1 MKKKIAIFTTTRG
14 DMAVLTPLIKRLKK
28 EKNFK
33 TYFFVGGTHNDKN
46 YGKSIS
52 EISNLGI
59 KIDEYFNKK
68 RLTINDNSYSLSK
81 TLAYDQIKI
90 ANIFRKFDFEYVC
103 LIGDR
108 YEKMAVTMNAILFK
122 KKIIHIHGG
131 EITLGSFDNQIR
143 NMFSQASNLHFVI
156 CEEYKKNLI
165 NMGIDKSSIYNI
177 GSLAIE
183 NLNNIKKLDK
193 KSIMKKFGLNEKKN
207 FCILNYHPPSLDVK
221 IEFEDQIKNIL
232 KSLKDFDI
240 QVLVTTPGLDSGRQ
254 KVLRIINN
262 FKKKNKDIIY
272 VKSLG
277 FKNFFQLIP
286 FTSFVI
292 GNSSSGIIEV
302 PFFKVPTIDIGLRQA
317 GRYKHQSVISCDY
330 KIISIKKAIN
340 NAQSRNFITKIKK
353 MKFIFRKGNASEKF
367 VKILKNYN

>member
-14 DMAVLTPLIKRLKK
+14 EMAVLTPLIKRLKK

-68 RLTINDNSYSLSK
+68 RLTINNNFYSLSK

-193 KSIMKKFGLNEKKN
+193 KSIMKKFGLNEK
-207 FCILNYHPPSLDVK
+207 
-221 IEFEDQIKNIL
+221 
-232 KSLKDFDI
+232 
-240 QVLVTTPGLDSGRQ
+240 
-254 KVLRIINN
+254 
-262 FKKKNKDIIY
+262 
-272 VKSLG
+272 
-277 FKNFFQLIP
+277 
-286 FTSFVI
+286 
-292 GNSSSGIIEV
+292 
-302 PFFKVPTIDIGLRQA
+302 
-317 GRYKHQSVISCDY
+317 
-330 KIISIKKAIN
+330 
-340 NAQSRNFITKIKK
+340 
-353 MKFIFRKGNASEKF
+353 
-367 VKILKNYN
+367 